1 MGIQNVTIIE
11 GCIACGLCVSEC
23 PEVFEM
29 QDVAV
34 VKPGIAYSNYEDC
47 VKSAAAGCPVEVI
60 KYS

>member
-1 MGIQNVTIIE
+1 MGVQNVTIID

-34 VKPGIAYSNYEDC
+34 VKPDVAYGDYESGI
-47 VKSAAAGCPVEVI
+47 KSAASGCPVEVI